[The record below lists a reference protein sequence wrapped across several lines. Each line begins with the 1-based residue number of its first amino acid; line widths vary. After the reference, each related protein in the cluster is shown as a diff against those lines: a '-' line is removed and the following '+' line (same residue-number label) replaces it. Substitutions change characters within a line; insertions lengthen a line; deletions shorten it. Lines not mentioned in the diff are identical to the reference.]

1 MEICTLALRVTEEEL
16 NGWVRPVLEGTG
28 YLSAVSVS
36 VDGKGLVLRGEGN
49 MLGVSLPFEA
59 DLEAAADGAFVAV
72 RLAAVRSAGVPMK
85 PLLMPWITGR
95 LKQLEREWL
104 QVEEDTVVVNVERLL
119 ARQEVRLTANLTGIR
134 CEPGALLLEAQAPS
148 PVGESA

>member
-1 MEICTLALRVTEEEL
+1 RRTSGNRSEMEICTLALRVTEEEL

-104 QVEEDTVVVNVERLL
+104 QV
-119 ARQEVRLTANLTGIR
+119 
-134 CEPGALLLEAQAPS
+134 
-148 PVGESA
+148 